1 MGEPGKAACELIK
14 GSEKSCRK
22 GSTEHW
28 LVLPFSEGSGRR
40 AVLSSFN

>member
-22 GSTEHW
+22 GSTPAEREA
-28 LVLPFSEGSGRR
+28 LNTG
-40 AVLSSFN
+40 